1 MRVLQCSLLA
11 PLRERCPRFS
21 PAAKQSMLSPNE
33 PGTGVQFSW
42 KWSWRWR
49 SEQSGAPVSFPSGQS
64 RGTADRPFSVRSVRA
79 AAGTSFHCSPGFCL
93 TARLPMAEPES
104 PGSGLKLGIRA
115 VGGPAQ
121 SEFYLLSARERPP
134 GTRPPSSPALSS
146 LRAASPR
153 LRTLAFPAPPRLL
166 LVFSLLLAVEFPV
179 SQPSCSSGQC
189 PFYIL
194 VVFY

>member
-1 MRVLQCSLLA
+1 MRVLQCSLLPA

-33 PGTGVQFSW
+33 PGIGVQFSW

-64 RGTADRPFSVRSVRA
+64 RGTADRPFSARSVRA
-79 AAGTSFHCSPGFCL
+79 SGTSFRLSPGFRL

-134 GTRPPSSPALSS
+134 GTRPPSSPAPSS
-146 LRAASPR
+146 PRAASPY
-153 LRTLAFPAPPRLL
+153 LGFSSSSAPPSG
-166 LVFSLLLAVEFPV
+166 FLLASRCRIS
-179 SQPSCSSGQC
+179 SQST
-189 PFYIL
+189 FL
-194 VVFY
+194 